1 MEFPVDVLVSG
12 RHEDLESSAQS
23 YMNKLL
29 YSNPDHTQ
37 YLNLPSA
44 RKVTN
49 TRSQHSL
56 HNTQYIAAKKVIHI
70 SEDHYLFCMLFKE
83 TRLQRTPINW

>member
-12 RHEDLESSAQS
+12 RHENLESSAQS

-37 YLNLPSA
+37 YLTLPSA
-44 RKVTN
+44 RKVT
-49 TRSQHSL
+49 TTTLAHS
-56 HNTQYIAAKKVIHI
+56 TEI
-70 SEDHYLFCMLFKE
+70 
-83 TRLQRTPINW
+83 R